1 MRRTRRPSPQRADRE
16 GWEADRALLA
26 ARLRRLGLPPVRDVQ
41 LHVNRSVMVSLTE
54 RGVLRIHRGY
64 AYAPDRTLE
73 AVVTFIRPDASR
85 RARDTARRAVVE
97 FPAERYSWAA
107 PTGREGRSVP
117 AADRALVAKLR
128 RCHEELNRRHF
139 AGALSALPIRLSRR
153 MSTRL
158 GELSVDRGTSRAEE
172 IALSRRHVERDGWA
186 EVRDTLLH
194 EMVHQWQVETGRVP
208 DHRATFR
215 AKAREVGI
223 VPAARKAIGALP
235 TD

>member
-1 MRRTRRPSPQRADRE
+1 VRRTPRPSRQRADRE

-26 ARLRRLGLPPVRDVQ
+26 ARLRHLGLPPVRDVQ
-41 LHVNRSVMVSLTE
+41 LHDNRTVMVSLTR

-73 AVVTFIRPDASR
+73 AVVTFLRPGVTGRVRDAARRDVVTFAAERFQPASR
-85 RARDTARRAVVE
+85 RHRTARQ
-97 FPAERYSWAA
+97 
-107 PTGREGRSVP
+107 VP
-117 AADRALVAKLR
+117 AADRALVAELR

-139 AGALSALPIRLSRR
+139 GGDLAALPIRLSRR

-158 GELSVDRGTSRAEE
+158 GELAVDRTTGRATE
-172 IALSRRHVERDGWA
+172 IALNRGHVERDGWA

-194 EMVHQWQVETGRVP
+194 EMVHQWQVETGRPP
-208 DHRATFR
+208 DHGSRFR

-223 VPAARKAIGALP
+223 VPAARKAIGAKP